1 MTLGM
6 AILLLAVTVIGIMLT
21 CKYLRERRAL
31 RI

>member
-21 CKYLRERRAL
+21 CKYLCERRAL